1 MEVILAQ
8 NSGFCFGVKRAIEI
22 ALSEADKHKNSTK
35 KIFTYGPIIHNDIVI
50 SELKS
55 KGIEDYNSINS
66 CPNNSETIVI
76 IRSHGVGPLVY
87 DELKNKNIEVVDA
100 TCPFVTKIHEL
111 AYEYS
116 KTECTII
123 IFGDKNH
130 SEVKGIVGWAGNN
143 CHVVASIEDLENLN
157 LKKDSKY
164 VIFSQTTFDVSTFK
178 ILVEFLTKNGYNFK
192 VFDTICPSTKLR
204 QDEVFE
210 ISRKVSIMLII
221 GSKNSSNTKKLF
233 NIASAN
239 CSKTYLIEDLS
250 DLEKINFLDV
260 DSKTSKIGIGA
271 GASAPEKIIQ
281 EVVEYVRNE
290 F

>member
-22 ALSEADKHKNSTK
+22 ALNEADKHKNSTK

-87 DELKNKNIEVVDA
+87 DELKNKNIEVIDA

-111 AYEYS
+111 AHEYS

-239 CSKTYLIEDLS
+239 CSKTYLIENLS

-260 DSKTSKIGIGA
+260 DIKTSKIGIGA

>member
-1 MEVILAQ
+1 MEIILAK
-8 NSGFCFGVKRAIEI
+8 NSGFCYGVKRAIEI
-22 ALSEADKHKNSTK
+22 ALSEADKNKNHNK
-35 KIFTYGPIIHNDIVI
+35 KIYTYGPIIHNDIVI
-50 SELKS
+50 NDLKS
-55 KGIEDYNSINS
+55 NGIEDFTKISDSDITKD
-66 CPNNSETIVI
+66 CKVI

-87 DELKNKNIEVVDA
+87 KELEDKNVEIIDA

-111 AYEYS
+111 AHEYS
-116 KTECTII
+116 KDKCTII

-130 SEVKGIVGWAGNN
+130 SEVKGIVGWARDN

-178 ILVEFLTKNGYNFK
+178 VLVEFFTKNGYNFK

-204 QDEVFE
+204 QDEVCD
-210 ISRKVSIMLII
+210 ISKKVSIMLII

-239 CSKTYLIEDLS
+239 CSKTYLIENLS

>member
-22 ALSEADKHKNSTK
+22 ALNEADKHKNSTK

-55 KGIEDYNSINS
+55 KGIENYNSINS

-239 CSKTYLIEDLS
+239 CSKTYLIENLS

>member
-22 ALSEADKHKNSTK
+22 ALNEADKHKNSTK

-66 CPNNSETIVI
+66 CPNNSESIVI

-210 ISRKVSIMLII
+210 ISRKVSIMLVI

-239 CSKTYLIEDLS
+239 CSKTYLIENLS

>member
-1 MEVILAQ
+1 MEIILAK
-8 NSGFCFGVKRAIEI
+8 NSGFCYGVKRAIEI
-22 ALSEADKHKNSTK
+22 ALSEADKNKNHNK
-35 KIFTYGPIIHNDIVI
+35 KIYTYGPIIHNDIVI
-50 SELKS
+50 NDLKS
-55 KGIEDYNSINS
+55 NGIEDFTKISDSDITKD
-66 CPNNSETIVI
+66 CKVI

-87 DELKNKNIEVVDA
+87 KELEDKNVEIIDA

-111 AYEYS
+111 AHEYS
-116 KTECTII
+116 KDKCTII

-130 SEVKGIVGWAGNN
+130 SEVKGIVGWARDN

-178 ILVEFLTKNGYNFK
+178 VLVEFFTKNGYNSK

-204 QDEVFE
+204 QDEVCD
-210 ISRKVSIMLII
+210 ISKKVSIMLII

-239 CSKTYLIEDLS
+239 CSKTYLIENLS